1 MYNNNNSD
9 KLTVS
14 AGKDQFLIHVYDQ
27 MFTTIN
33 RIHNS
38 IWNMVVIIGGGVGV
52 LNLYKEGNVSS
63 RFEIA
68 LIGYIVVLAW
78 MLIRLLNFNRW
89 CNRNL
94 FIVSKIEEH
103 FLANDVKDFFG
114 EYRAK
119 NLDNIR
125 NIRTSILLELIF
137 TMEIFVF
144 DVCWYC
150 YYKFY
155 DQMEIT
161 QPCCWILAFIAVVF
175 ISFLF
180 LLWCVW
186 WKK

>member
-1 MYNNNNSD
+1 MCKKIEAEFIRNRESE
-9 KLTVS
+9 
-14 AGKDQFLIHVYDQ
+14 DQFLIHVYDQ

-52 LNLYKEGNVSS
+52 LNLYEEPGSP

-94 FIVSKIEEH
+94 FFVSKIEEH
-103 FLANDVKDFFG
+103 FLADDAEKIYG
-114 EYRAK
+114 KYRAK
-119 NLDNIR
+119 NLVNIR

-137 TMEIFVF
+137 TVEIFVF
-144 DVCWYC
+144 AVCWYC
-150 YYKFY
+150 SYKFC
-155 DQMEIT
+155 DQTEIP
-161 QPCCWILAFIAVVF
+161 QHCCWILVFIAVVF
-175 ISFLF
+175 TSSLF
-180 LLWCVW
+180 LLWRVW

>member
-1 MYNNNNSD
+1 MCSNNNSD
-9 KLTVS
+9 KPITS
-14 AGKDQFLIHVYDQ
+14 AAKDQFLIHVYDQ

-38 IWNMVVIIGGGVGV
+38 IWNMVVIISGGVGV
-52 LNLYKEGNVSS
+52 LKSYEACDPIC
-63 RFEIA
+63 FEIA

-103 FLANDVKDFFG
+103 FLPNDIEKIYG

-137 TMEIFVF
+137 TVEIFVF
-144 DVCWYC
+144 AVCWYC
-150 YYKFY
+150 YYKFG
-155 DQMEIT
+155 DQMEIP
-161 QPCCWILAFIAVVF
+161 QPCCWILGFIAVVF

-180 LLWCVW
+180 LLWRVW

>member
-1 MYNNNNSD
+1 MCSNNNSD
-9 KLTVS
+9 KPTTS
-14 AGKDQFLIHVYDQ
+14 AGEDQFLIHVYDQ

-52 LNLYKEGNVSS
+52 LNLYEKCGSP

-103 FLANDVKDFFG
+103 FLANDVKNFFG

-137 TMEIFVF
+137 TVEIFVF
-144 DVCWYC
+144 AVCWYC
-150 YYKFY
+150 YYKFG
-155 DQMEIT
+155 DQMEIP
-161 QPCCWILAFIAVVF
+161 QPCCWILGFIAVVF

-180 LLWCVW
+180 LLWRVW
-186 WKK
+186 WRK

>member
-1 MYNNNNSD
+1 M
-9 KLTVS
+9 
-14 AGKDQFLIHVYDQ
+14 IHVYDQ

-38 IWNMVVIIGGGVGV
+38 IWNMVVIIGGGIGV
-52 LNLYKEGNVSS
+52 LNLYEEGGSP

-103 FLANDVKDFFG
+103 FLADDAEKIYG

-119 NLDNIR
+119 NLDNIWK
-125 NIRTSILLELIF
+125 IRTSILLEI
-137 TMEIFVF
+137 IFVGGILF
-144 DVCWYC
+144 ISDYC
-150 YYKFY
+150 YFY
-155 DQMEIT
+155 NRFHLQAENLSVCCSIIILIAIIFVSYSPAILLYILRGAMEN
-161 QPCCWILAFIAVVF
+161 
-175 ISFLF
+175 SNH
-180 LLWCVW
+180 
-186 WKK
+186 KNNK

>member
-1 MYNNNNSD
+1 MCRNNNSD
-9 KLTVS
+9 KSTVS
-14 AGKDQFLIHVYDQ
+14 ADEDQFLIHVYNQ
-27 MFTTIN
+27 MFATIN

-52 LNLYKEGNVSS
+52 LNLYEKCASP

-103 FLANDVKDFFG
+103 FLVNDVKNFFG

-137 TMEIFVF
+137 TVEIFVF
-144 DVCWYC
+144 AVCWYC
-150 YYKFY
+150 YYKLG
-155 DQMEIT
+155 DQMEIP
-161 QPCCWILAFIAVVF
+161 QPCCWILGFIEVVF

-180 LLWCVW
+180 LLWRVW
-186 WKK
+186 WRK

>member
-1 MYNNNNSD
+1 MCSNNNSD
-9 KLTVS
+9 KPTTS
-14 AGKDQFLIHVYDQ
+14 AGEDQFLIHVYDQ

-52 LNLYKEGNVSS
+52 LNLYEKCASP

-103 FLANDVKDFFG
+103 FLANDVKNFFG

-137 TMEIFVF
+137 TVEILVF
-144 DVCWYC
+144 AVCWYC
-150 YYKFY
+150 YYKFCI
-155 DQMEIT
+155 QMEIP
-161 QPCCWILAFIAVVF
+161 QPCCWILVFVVAVF
-175 ISFLF
+175 ISLLF
-180 LLWCVW
+180 LLRRVW